1 METRQIE
8 EETLDIFQE
17 WILFSL
23 RMRAKAALK
32 APRFNLI

>member
-23 RMRAKAALK
+23 RRAKAALK